1 MAPAGAIGVF
11 GARTGRQAVTVDS
24 IGAAGAT
31 PAAALKAAKAAEAT
45 HPSVSVVMPCLNEEE
60 TVGACVA
67 KAVGWLERRGIPGEV
82 LVVDNGSTDRSVE
95 IAEDAGARVIHE
107 RRRGYG
113 QAYLRG
119 FAEARGDYI
128 VMGDSDDT
136 YDFSDLDAL
145 VAPLDRGADMVL
157 GNRFAGGIANGAMPW
172 AHRYIGSPIIN
183 FVIRLFFGTRIG
195 DSQSGL
201 RAFRRGVT
209 ERLGLRSSGMELA
222 SEMIVSASRAGLT
235 IAEVPAPY
243 AIRRGESK
251 LNTVRDGW
259 RHLRYLLLAA
269 PDFLFTLPG
278 AAFVVLGVL
287 ATRPLPRLAGGRC
300 FRPSDVATGIRWH
313 DPAGDRR
320 ERSPLRRNREAL
332 RRLAWPPARGPM
344 GSPVP
349 TLVPARGAA
358 GSGRDPV
365 RRRAHHGAPPVRRL
379 DDERGRGQ
387 GARHGG
393 AGADTDDRRGG
404 ARARRVPRRDGRFG
418 RAARAPSSRS
428 WIPCALPSSTTRS
441 TRGSPAVPRGG
452 SVRSGGGWPSATRCT
467 SSAGSGGRGRRRSSV
482 RG

>member
-278 AAFVVLGVL
+278 AGFRRA
-287 ATRPLPRLAGGRC
+287 RHRW
-300 FRPSDVATGIRWH
+300 RPSSPSPRPRVLRFGPLDVATGIRWH

-320 ERSPLRRNREAL
+320 ERDPLRRHREAL

-349 TLVPARGAA
+349 TLLPARGAA

-365 RRRAHHGAPPVRRL
+365 RGRTHHGAPPVRRL
-379 DDERGRGQ
+379 DDERGCGQ
-387 GARHGG
+387 GAADGG

-404 ARARRVPRRDGRFG
+404 ARAGRIPRRDGRPG
-418 RAARAPSSRS
+418 RAA
-428 WIPCALPSSTTRS
+428 
-441 TRGSPAVPRGG
+441 PARPE
-452 SVRSGGGWPSATRCT
+452 
-467 SSAGSGGRGRRRSSV
+467 
-482 RG
+482 

>member
-1 MAPAGAIGVF
+1 LTVESAAHD
-11 GARTGRQAVTVDS
+11 AVANRGT
-24 IGAAGAT
+24 
-31 PAAALKAAKAAEAT
+31 AAAIAIERESA
-45 HPSVSVVMPCLNEEE
+45 HPSVSIVMPCLDEEE
-60 TVGACVA
+60 TVGACVT

-95 IAEDAGARVIHE
+95 IAEAAGARVIHE

-119 FAEARGDYI
+119 FSEARGEYI

-157 GNRFAGGIANGAMPW
+157 GNRFAGGIASGAMPW

-183 FVIRLFFGTRIG
+183 LVIRLFFGTRIG

-222 SEMIVSASRAGLT
+222 SEMIVSAARAGLT

-269 PDFLFTLPG
+269 PDFLFTVPG
-278 AAFVVLGVL
+278 AAMVVLGVAATLIALL
-287 ATRPLPRLAGGRC
+287 APEGLAVGPLTWRPVFAGTILLAIGANAVLFGVIAKLYGVSHGLLREDRWARLYRRWFRLEAVLGLAALLFVAGLVTEVLLFGAWTTNTVAIEGLSLAALAQTLMIVGAELGLAG
-300 FRPSDVATGIRWH
+300 FLVVTV
-313 DPAGDRR
+313 DPR
-320 ERSPLRRNREAL
+320 
-332 RRLAWPPARGPM
+332 
-344 GSPVP
+344 
-349 TLVPARGAA
+349 
-358 GSGRDPV
+358 
-365 RRRAHHGAPPVRRL
+365 
-379 DDERGRGQ
+379 
-387 GARHGG
+387 
-393 AGADTDDRRGG
+393 
-404 ARARRVPRRDGRFG
+404 
-418 RAARAPSSRS
+418 
-428 WIPCALPSSTTRS
+428 
-441 TRGSPAVPRGG
+441 
-452 SVRSGGGWPSATRCT
+452 
-467 SSAGSGGRGRRRSSV
+467 
-482 RG
+482 

>member
-157 GNRFAGGIANGAMPW
+157 GNRFAGGIASGAMPW

-287 ATRPLPRLAGGRC
+287 ATVLSLASPEGVAFGPLTWRPVFAGTILLAIGVNAVLFGVIAKLYAVSHGLLHEDRWARLYRRW
-300 FRPSDVATGIRWH
+300 FR
-313 DPAGDRR
+313 
-320 ERSPLRRNREAL
+320 LEAL
-332 RRLAWPPARGPM
+332 LALAAILF
-344 GSPVP
+344 V
-349 TLVPARGAA
+349 A
-358 GSGRDPV
+358 GSSWSSSCSAPG
-365 RRRAHHGAPPVRRL
+365 RRAR
-379 DDERGRGQ
+379 
-387 GARHGG
+387 
-393 AGADTDDRRGG
+393 
-404 ARARRVPRRDGRFG
+404 
-418 RAARAPSSRS
+418 SR
-428 WIPCALPSSTTRS
+428 
-441 TRGSPAVPRGG
+441 
-452 SVRSGGGWPSATRCT
+452 
-467 SSAGSGGRGRRRSSV
+467 SAGSPWRRWR
-482 RG
+482 RH

>member
-1 MAPAGAIGVF
+1 L
-11 GARTGRQAVTVDS
+11 TVDS

-31 PAAALKAAKAAEAT
+31 TALAPKAATAAEAT

-183 FVIRLFFGTRIG
+183 LVIRLFFGTRIG

-235 IAEVPAPY
+235 ITEVPAPY

-278 AAFVVLGVL
+278 AALVVLGIVATVL
-287 ATRPLPRLAGGRC
+287 SVASPAGVAIGPLTWRPVFAGTIFLAIGVNAMLFGVIAKLYGVSHGFMREDRWARLYRRLFRLEALLALAALLFLAGLVMELFLFGAWTT
-300 FRPSDVATGIRWH
+300 SAVAVSGLSLAALAQTLMIVGAELGL
-313 DPAGDRR
+313 AGF
-320 ERSPLRRNREAL
+320 
-332 RRLAWPPARGPM
+332 
-344 GSPVP
+344 
-349 TLVPARGAA
+349 LVVTVDSVDGA
-358 GSGRDPV
+358 GS
-365 RRRAHHGAPPVRRL
+365 
-379 DDERGRGQ
+379 E
-387 GARHGG
+387 
-393 AGADTDDRRGG
+393 
-404 ARARRVPRRDGRFG
+404 
-418 RAARAPSSRS
+418 
-428 WIPCALPSSTTRS
+428 
-441 TRGSPAVPRGG
+441 
-452 SVRSGGGWPSATRCT
+452 
-467 SSAGSGGRGRRRSSV
+467 
-482 RG
+482 